1 MKKNHIAALL
11 LAATISVPALAESIA
26 TVNGKSIDK
35 TDLDNA
41 VAVVVQNSNGNVQDS
56 PALRQQVKDTLINR
70 EVILQ
75 EAQNRKLDQQP
86 AFIKRMEEVRQDMLR
101 EALFA
106 DLVKNI
112 PITDA
117 QLQERYN
124 QTQSKFAGTKDIH
137 ARQITVGSE
146 ADALKIIDSLK
157 KGAKFDE
164 LAKTRSLDPAAK
176 QNGGDMGWGNLA
188 RMEPQLADILKDLKK
203 GQFSSKPMQTRVGW
217 IIFKV
222 EDIRD
227 AKLPP
232 LAEVKPQIERQL
244 QEEAIAKA
252 VDDLRSKA
260 KIQ

>member
-146 ADALKIIDSLK
+146 ADAMKIIDSLK

>member
-86 AFIKRMEEVRQDMLR
+86 AFIKHMEEVRQDMLR

>member
-56 PALRQQVKDTLINR
+56 PTLRQQVKDTLINR

-86 AFIKRMEEVRQDMLR
+86 AFTKRMEEVRQDMLR

-106 DLVKNI
+106 DLVKNMSI
-112 PITDA
+112 SDA

-164 LAKTRSLDPAAK
+164 LAKTRSLDPTAK
-176 QNGGDMGWGNLA
+176 QSGGDMGWGNLS

>member
-1 MKKNHIAALL
+1 MKKNHIAALM

-146 ADALKIIDSLK
+146 ADAMKIIDSLK

>member
-146 ADALKIIDSLK
+146 ADAMKVIDSLK

>member
-164 LAKTRSLDPAAK
+164 LAKTRSLDPTAK
-176 QNGGDMGWGNLA
+176 QTGGDMGWGNLA

>member
-1 MKKNHIAALL
+1 MKKTNIAALL
-11 LAATISVPALAESIA
+11 LAASISIPAMAESIA
-26 TVNGKSIDK
+26 MVNGKSIDK

-41 VAVVVQNSNGNVQDS
+41 VAIVVQNGNGNVQDS

-75 EAQNRKLDQQP
+75 EAQSRKLDQQP
-86 AFIKRMEEVRQDMLR
+86 AFVKRMEEVRQDMLR

-106 DLVKNI
+106 DLLKNM
-112 PITDA
+112 PISDA
-117 QLQERYN
+117 QLQERYS
-124 QTQSKFAGTKDIH
+124 QTQSKFAGTKDVH

-157 KGAKFDE
+157 KGAKFED
-164 LAKTRSLDPAAK
+164 LAKARSLDPVAK

-188 RMEPQLADILKDLKK
+188 RMEPQLAELLKDLKK
-203 GQFSSKPMQTRVGW
+203 GQYSSKPMQTRVGW
-217 IIFKV
+217 IVFKV

>member
-41 VAVVVQNSNGNVQDS
+41 VAIVVQNSNGNVQDS

-86 AFIKRMEEVRQDMLR
+86 AFIKRMDEVRQDMLR

-106 DLVKNI
+106 DLVKNL
-112 PITDA
+112 PISDA

-146 ADALKIIDSLK
+146 ADAQDHRQPE
-157 KGAKFDE
+157 KGC
-164 LAKTRSLDPAAK
+164 
-176 QNGGDMGWGNLA
+176 Q
-188 RMEPQLADILKDLKK
+188 
-203 GQFSSKPMQTRVGW
+203 V
-217 IIFKV
+217 
-222 EDIRD
+222 
-227 AKLPP
+227 
-232 LAEVKPQIERQL
+232 
-244 QEEAIAKA
+244 
-252 VDDLRSKA
+252 
-260 KIQ
+260 

>member
-1 MKKNHIAALL
+1 MKMTNIAALL
-11 LAATISVPALAESIA
+11 LAASISVPAMAESIA
-26 TVNGKSIDK
+26 MVNGKAIDK

-41 VAVVVQNSNGNVQDS
+41 VAIVVQNGNGNVQDS

-75 EAQNRKLDQQP
+75 EAQHRKLDQQP
-86 AFIKRMEEVRQDMLR
+86 AFVKRMDEVRQDMLR

-106 DLVKNI
+106 DLLKNM
-112 PITDA
+112 PISDA

-137 ARQITVGSE
+137 ARQITVASE

-157 KGAKFDE
+157 KGAKFED
-164 LAKTRSLDPAAK
+164 LAKARSLDPAAK

-188 RMEPQLADILKDLKK
+188 RMEPQLAELLKDLKK
-203 GQFSSKPMQTRVGW
+203 GQYSSKPMQTRVGW
-217 IIFKV
+217 IVFKV
-222 EDIRD
+222 DDIRD

>member
-146 ADALKIIDSLK
+146 ADATKIIDSLK

>member
-106 DLVKNI
+106 DLLKNI

-146 ADALKIIDSLK
+146 ADAMKVIDSLK

>member
-112 PITDA
+112 QISDA

-164 LAKTRSLDPAAK
+164 LAKTRSLDPVAK

>member
-86 AFIKRMEEVRQDMLR
+86 AFIKHMEEVRQDMLR

-157 KGAKFDE
+157 KGAKFDD
-164 LAKTRSLDPAAK
+164 LAKSRSLDPAAK

-217 IIFKV
+217 IVFKV

>member
-1 MKKNHIAALL
+1 MKMTNIAALL
-11 LAATISVPALAESIA
+11 LAASISIPAMAESIA
-26 TVNGKSIDK
+26 MVNGKAIDK

-41 VAVVVQNSNGNVQDS
+41 VAIVVQNGNGNVQDS

-86 AFIKRMEEVRQDMLR
+86 AFVKRMDEVRQDMLR

-106 DLVKNI
+106 DLLKNL
-112 PITDA
+112 PISDA

-124 QTQSKFAGTKDIH
+124 QTQNKFAGTKDIH
-137 ARQITVGSE
+137 ARQITVASE

-157 KGAKFDE
+157 KGAKFED
-164 LAKTRSLDPAAK
+164 LAKARSLDPAAK

-188 RMEPQLADILKDLKK
+188 RMEPQLAELLKDLKK
-203 GQFSSKPMQTRVGW
+203 GQYSSKPMQTRVGW
-217 IIFKV
+217 IVFKV
-222 EDIRD
+222 DDIRD

>member
-112 PITDA
+112 PISDA

-146 ADALKIIDSLK
+146 ADAMKIIDSLK

-164 LAKTRSLDPAAK
+164 LAKTRSLDPTAK
-176 QNGGDMGWGNLA
+176 QSGGDMGWGNLS

-232 LAEVKPQIERQL
+232 LTEVKPQIERQL

>member
-1 MKKNHIAALL
+1 MKTTKIAALL
-11 LAATISVPALAESIA
+11 LAASISIPAMAESIA
-26 TVNGKSIDK
+26 MVNGKSIDK

-75 EAQNRKLDQQP
+75 EAQSRKLDQQP

-106 DLVKNI
+106 DLVKNMQI
-112 PITDA
+112 SDA

-124 QTQSKFAGTKDIH
+124 QTQSKFAGTKDVH
-137 ARQITVGSE
+137 ARQITVASE

-157 KGAKFDE
+157 KGAKFED
-164 LAKTRSLDPAAK
+164 LAKSRSLDPAAK

-188 RMEPQLADILKDLKK
+188 RMEPQLAELLKDLKK
-203 GQFSSKPMQTRVGW
+203 GQYSSKPMQTRVGW
-217 IIFKV
+217 IVFKV
-222 EDIRD
+222 DDIRD

-252 VDDLRSKA
+252 VEDLRSKA